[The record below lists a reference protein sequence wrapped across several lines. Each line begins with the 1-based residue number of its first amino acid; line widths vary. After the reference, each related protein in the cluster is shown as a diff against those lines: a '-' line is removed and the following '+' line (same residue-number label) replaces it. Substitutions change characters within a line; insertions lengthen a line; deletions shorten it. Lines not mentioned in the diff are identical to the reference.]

1 MTNCV
6 PTAQMVRLLLVPVV
20 EPPENSCRMNRVL
33 SIFLLLPVVALV
45 ICRGKPSRSVFDN
58 SNVASWSSWALR
70 RILPSFG
77 PSCQDGGERLLR
89 QDRSPR
95 RCPTRW
101 VTVNKLS
108 DDAPQSRARWVAL
121 EFRVRCGD
129 KHEYFS
135 ETLDQ
140 ALVKAVVAPAARRAE
155 GEDIVVAVF
164 DVRRAYLYTEE
175 KSDTVV
181 ELPDHVLAEFWTA
194 HIGKL
199 HKALYRT
206 RPAATSWGDELR

>member
-1 MTNCV
+1 
-6 PTAQMVRLLLVPVV
+6 
-20 EPPENSCRMNRVL
+20 MNRVL

-77 PSCQDGGERLLR
+77 PSCQDGGENR
-89 QDRSPR
+89 QDRSLR

-101 VTVNKLS
+101 VTVNKGS
-108 DDAPQSRARWVAL
+108 GDALQSRAWWVAL

-129 KHEYFS
+129 KHEYLS
-135 ETLDQ
+135 ETLDP

-155 GEDIVVAVF
+155 GEDIV
-164 DVRRAYLYTEE
+164 
-175 KSDTVV
+175 
-181 ELPDHVLAEFWTA
+181 
-194 HIGKL
+194 
-199 HKALYRT
+199 
-206 RPAATSWGDELR
+206 AARV